1 MSVAAAVSTAFTP
14 ELFLLLTTLLLVAY
28 ERRDGLSLKPLAA
41 RVGVVVGAWAL
52 AFAVYQVGPQVAAAG
67 VPGANAQ
74 SALTAFPGGET
85 RLAVT
90 AFPGGDD
97 FFAALG
103 LIVAFAGIGLAWRRF
118 DWGSLL
124 PPYAAL
130 IVATSVLHLA
140 IVPFWDASSHVIYA
154 GVPAGALLVVDR
166 RFAPLLAV
174 PPLLVWSR
182 IATGA
187 HTVDE
192 AVGGLLVAGLVVG
205 GAFVLDRLPGGE
217 TVSVDPH

>member
-1 MSVAAAVSTAFTP
+1 MRVAAAISTVFTP
-14 ELFLLLTTLLLVAY
+14 ELFLLLTTLLFVGY
-28 ERRDGLSLKPLAA
+28 ERRDDLSPKPLAT
-41 RVGVVVGAWAL
+41 RVGAVAAAWAL
-52 AFAVYQVGPQVAAAG
+52 AFAVYQAGPQIITTV
-67 VPGANAQ
+67 
-74 SALTAFPGGET
+74 
-85 RLAVT
+85 
-90 AFPGGDD
+90 PGGDD

-103 LIVAFAGIGLAWRRF
+103 LIAAFAGIGLAWRQF

-130 IVATSVLHLA
+130 IVVTSLLHLVV
-140 IVPFWDASSHVIYA
+140 VPVWDTSSHVIYA
-154 GVPAGALLVVDR
+154 AVPVGALLAVDR

-192 AVGGLLVAGLVVG
+192 AVGGLVVAGLVVG
-205 GAFVLDRLPGGE
+205 GAFVLDRLPGEE
-217 TVSVDPH
+217 TAGVDPL

>member
-1 MSVAAAVSTAFTP
+1 MRVAAAVSTVFTP
-14 ELFLLLTTLLLVAY
+14 ELFLLLTTLLLVGY
-28 ERRDGLSLKPLAA
+28 ERRDGPSPRALAA
-41 RVGVVVGAWAL
+41 RTGVVAGAWAL
-52 AFAVYQVGPQVAAAG
+52 AFAVYQGGPELVSTS
-67 VPGANAQ
+67 V
-74 SALTAFPGGET
+74 
-85 RLAVT
+85 
-90 AFPGGDD
+90 PGGDD

-130 IVATSVLHLA
+130 IVVTSIVHLA
-140 IVPFWDASSHVIYA
+140 VVPVWNASSHVIYA
-154 GVPAGALLVVDR
+154 AVPALALLAVDR

-182 IATGA
+182 ISTGA

-192 AVGGLLVAGLVVG
+192 AVGGLLVAALVVG
-205 GAFVLDRLPGGE
+205 GAFALDRLPEEGTAGVE
-217 TVSVDPH
+217 AGIR

>member
-1 MSVAAAVSTAFTP
+1 MRVAAAVSTVFTP
-14 ELFLLLTTLLLVAY
+14 ELFLLLTTLLLVGY
-28 ERRDGLSLKPLAA
+28 ERREARSPRALAA
-41 RVGVVVGAWAL
+41 RTGVIAVAWAL
-52 AFAVYQVGPQVAAAG
+52 AFVVYQGGPELVGTTV
-67 VPGANAQ
+67 
-74 SALTAFPGGET
+74 
-85 RLAVT
+85 
-90 AFPGGDD
+90 PGGDD

-130 IVATSVLHLA
+130 IVVTSIVHLA
-140 IVPFWDASSHVIYA
+140 VVPVWNASSHVIYA
-154 GVPAGALLVVDR
+154 AVPALALLAVDR

-192 AVGGLLVAGLVVG
+192 TVGGLLVAALVVG
-205 GAFVLDRLPGGE
+205 GALALGRLPEEGTAGVE
-217 TVSVDPH
+217 AGIR